1 MMDKYS
7 INVRVEMQ
15 ELGPLPTT
23 PAQPAEPTCGTEGQ
37 LAVPLPGPPVPVLL
51 SPAPSSIAPTIADA
65 TPADAPS
72 SDTPAKPSL
81 DSLMDEVSAALA
93 ALKMVEG
100 ATSSPATVMRQ
111 ATLEEMPAVVRTPR
125 SLPGT
130 GEAAKE
136 VTPASDSKAGGA
148 WLVWGWDSSLRWH
161 THLWCQSGYWYR
173 LTIVPLTHLPS
184 RASGGDSI
192 GAPED
197 DPNAEMSA
205 HDVVTEVPKDPC
217 IGIYIYNNLTVY
229 IHMFFQDDCMGIYH
243 ETKTPMSWVYIYT
256 CDWSNVYL

>member
-23 PAQPAEPTCGTEGQ
+23 PAQPAEPTSGTEGQ

-136 VTPASDSKAGGA
+136 VTPASDSKAGGLGLYGA
-148 WLVWGWDSSLRWH
+148 EIAVFADTPIYDVNRDTGIGLQL
-161 THLWCQSGYWYR
+161 YR
-173 LTIVPLTHLPS
+173 LRIYHLEPV
-184 RASGGDSI
+184 
-192 GAPED
+192 
-197 DPNAEMSA
+197 
-205 HDVVTEVPKDPC
+205 VVTALGPQRMIQMRRCLHMMWSPKFPR
-217 IGIYIYNNLTVY
+217 
-229 IHMFFQDDCMGIYH
+229 
-243 ETKTPMSWVYIYT
+243 TPVLGSI
-256 CDWSNVYL
+256 

>member
-136 VTPASDSKAGGA
+136 VTPASDSKAGGLGLYGA
-148 WLVWGWDSSLRWH
+148 EIAVFADTPIYDVNRDTGIGL
-161 THLWCQSGYWYR
+161 QSYR
-173 LTIVPLTHLPS
+173 LPIYHLEPV
-184 RASGGDSI
+184 
-192 GAPED
+192 
-197 DPNAEMSA
+197 
-205 HDVVTEVPKDPC
+205 VVTALGPQRMIQMRRCLHMMWSPKFPRTPVL
-217 IGIYIYNNLTVY
+217 GSIYIT
-229 IHMFFQDDCMGIYH
+229 I
-243 ETKTPMSWVYIYT
+243 
-256 CDWSNVYL
+256 